1 MQEVIPSDGFT
12 KMRSGNVKKENGDGG
27 RTVTWAQE
35 REGERLRHSEEKRVG
50 DCVGWGGGRI

>member
-50 DCVGWGGGRI
+50 DCVGWGRI